1 MRATPRAIAAR
12 LSDQR
17 GMTLIEMLTTMTI
30 ASFVFMAATSLSIFS
45 VQATDRIEDSA
56 QTAQKGR
63 TALEQIVQRFNSQTC
78 LFSGEYETGTG
89 AGTIGNT
96 PLPSIIYASSNKIVM
111 IADIGGQRDDL
122 GYLYVP
128 ELRFFWV
135 QHDAATGRSSL
146 WEGWREPRLDNGN
159 QDTGKPFRFNDP
171 FDSSAHV
178 NGALDSVDKL
188 RPERSRMLMDHIA
201 RPDAEGATGVSGA
214 TGLAASTLPVFR
226 FFDSVGAELPWT
238 DGDIAN
244 PDGFGDYAADD
255 DKSIAPFVYGAAS
268 NGTLAAISRV
278 AFAIKLMPEKSR
290 NDKYSTTFIN
300 DFYVQDVGRC
310 I

>member
-1 MRATPRAIAAR
+1 
-12 LSDQR
+12 
-17 GMTLIEMLTTMTI
+17 MTLIELLTTMTI
-30 ASFVFMAATSLSIFS
+30 AGIVFMAATSLSIFS

-56 QTAQKGR
+56 QTSQKGR

-78 LFSGEYETGTG
+78 IFSGEYEVGS

-96 PLPSIIYASSNKIVM
+96 PLPSILYASSNKIVM
-111 IADIGGQRDDL
+111 ITDIGDDRDAA
-122 GYLYVP
+122 GYLFVP
-128 ELRFFWV
+128 EVRFFWV
-135 QHDAATGRSSL
+135 QRDAATGRSSL
-146 WEGWREPRLDNGN
+146 WEGWREFKWADGTLDAE
-159 QDTGKPFRFNDP
+159 KPFRYVDP
-171 FDSSAHV
+171 FDPSLLL
-178 NGALDSVDKL
+178 NGPLASIDEMQ
-188 RPERSRMLMDHIA
+188 PEHSRMLIDHID
-201 RPDAEGATGVSGA
+201 RPAAEGATGVSGA
-214 TGLAASTLPVFR
+214 TGTAASTLPVFR

-290 NDKYSTTFIN
+290 HDKYATTFVN